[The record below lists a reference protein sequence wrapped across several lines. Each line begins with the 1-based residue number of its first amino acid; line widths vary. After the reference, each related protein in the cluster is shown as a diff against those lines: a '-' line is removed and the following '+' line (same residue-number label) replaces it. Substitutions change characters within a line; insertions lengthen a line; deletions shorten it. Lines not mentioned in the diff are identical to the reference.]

1 MTMPTANAL
10 VPSGPFVRRG
20 ALTGTGALIRHIL
33 RRDRVRLTIWILMVP
48 AFASSVG
55 YAYQHMYDDASLAA
69 QAAVMRTPT
78 GIVLA
83 GPGYGLDDYTPAAA
97 TANELTLWLVM
108 ALALLGILHVVRHTR
123 AEEETGRL
131 ELVTAQPVGRH
142 APATAAIATLTVAL
156 LLVGL
161 LGTAALSA
169 LDGFPAAD
177 AAAMM
182 TGSAAAGLAF
192 GAVALVTAQVTTSA
206 RAATGLALVVL
217 VAAFVVRAAGDVAEL
232 HGSAL
237 SWFSP
242 VAWAQQTRAFVDV
255 RWWPVALPVALVVAL
270 IAASAALAARRDLG
284 AGLLAAR
291 SGPARGRIG
300 SPAALAWR
308 QQRGALGW
316 TALGF
321 AVMLFATGTMMTS
334 ISDTMTDIVSD
345 NPAFAAMFGEDPAGF
360 ESAFLD
366 VILMFTATGVAA
378 YAIAAVARVSSEESS
393 GRLELLL
400 ALPVSRARWFGA
412 QVLAAG
418 AGAVLVLAIAVAALW
433 AGCAAVGMTDPGG
446 ADFGR
451 AIAFHAAAVLVFCS
465 VGAALVAALPR
476 ALGIAWALLAVAFL
490 FDMFG
495 PLFDLPDATL
505 AASPFRAASGALSAD
520 ADPVPVTICAAVA
533 AVLFAAASIAFRRR
547 DLRAG

>member
-1 MTMPTANAL
+1 MTALVANAL
-10 VPSGPFVRRG
+10 VPNGPFVRRG
-20 ALTGTGALIRHIL
+20 PLTGTAVLIRHAL
-33 RRDRVRLTIWILMVP
+33 RRDRVRLAIWFLMVP

-131 ELVTAQPVGRH
+131 EIVTAQPVGRH
-142 APATAAIATLTVAL
+142 AQAAAALVTLAAAL
-156 LLVGL
+156 LLIAL

-169 LDGFPAAD
+169 LEGFAASD

-182 TGSAAAGLAF
+182 TGSAATGLAF
-192 GAVALVTAQVTTSA
+192 GTVAIVAAQVTTSA
-206 RAATGLALVVL
+206 RAATGLSLVVL
-217 VAAFVVRAAGDVAEL
+217 VAAFVVRAAGDVAAL

-242 VAWAQQTRAFVDV
+242 LAWAQQTRAFVDV
-255 RWWPVALPVALVVAL
+255 RWWPIALPVALAVVL
-270 IAASAALAARRDLG
+270 IAGSAVLSARRDLG
-284 AGLLAAR
+284 AGLVAAR
-291 SGPARGRIG
+291 GGPARGRIG
-300 SPAALAWR
+300 SPGALAWR

-321 AVMLFATGTMMTS
+321 AVMLFATGTMMAS
-334 ISDTMTDIVSD
+334 ISDTMQDIVSD
-345 NPAFAAMFGEDPAGF
+345 NAAFAAMFGEDPAGF

-378 YAIAAVARVSSEESS
+378 YAIAAVARASSEESS

-400 ALPVSRARWFGA
+400 ALPVSKARWFGA
-412 QVLAAG
+412 QVFAAA
-418 AGAVLVLAIAVAALW
+418 AGAVLVLAVAVASLW
-433 AGCAAVGMTDPGG
+433 AGCAAVGVTDPAG
-446 ADFGR
+446 ADFAR
-451 AIAFHAAAVLVFCS
+451 AVAFHAAAVLVFCAVS
-465 VGAALVAALPR
+465 AVLVAAFPR
-476 ALGIAWALLAVAFL
+476 AFGIAWALLAVAFL

-495 PLFDLPDATL
+495 PLFDLPDAVL
-505 AASPFRAASGALSAD
+505 SASPFRAASGALSSD
-520 ADPVPVTICAAVA
+520 ADPLPVAICATVAV
-533 AVLFAAASIAFRRR
+533 VLFAIGLIAFRRR